1 MLPKEKKVW
10 PKHEHKKVEEPME
23 KLPSPPWFVPKI
35 TLYRKKRI
43 RLPKVQKVI
52 EMQVENPI
60 SLSIVQEEPPK
71 PPTPE
76 P

>member
-35 TLYRKKRI
+35 TLYRKKRV
-43 RLPKVQKVI
+43 RPPKVQKVI